1 MPPFISL
8 ACLPALSVPIAVG
21 DGEGDGWPLG
31 VNVVGQWGMREDGL
45 AVGVTIEDAELEVQ
59 SLA

>member
-1 MPPFISL
+1 MAFRCECRW
-8 ACLPALSVPIAVG
+8 AM
-21 DGEGDGWPLG
+21 
-31 VNVVGQWGMREDGL
+31 GMREDGL